1 MSKRKQNFSDFQIR
15 MEHDE
20 HLQKD
25 GDHYILSK
33 MIEFRGETS
42 DILSE

>member
-1 MSKRKQNFSDFQIR
+1 MSKRKSQLSDFQIR

-33 MIEFRGETS
+33 MIEFRGEK
-42 DILSE
+42 LSE